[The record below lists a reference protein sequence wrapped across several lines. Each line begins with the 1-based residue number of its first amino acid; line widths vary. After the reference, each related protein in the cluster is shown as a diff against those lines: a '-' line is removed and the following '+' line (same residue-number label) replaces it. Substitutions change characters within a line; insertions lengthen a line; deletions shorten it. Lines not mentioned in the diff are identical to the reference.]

1 MSKYASDGLRLH
13 PIQGFLPV
21 TVDTVPV
28 KGGTAP
34 GFSFLLANSGN
45 VSVDA
50 DLGITR
56 PVSPRTMNYEMID
69 TVVKRIGPDLAPIPA
84 MHGADE
90 KKDAKAEDR
99 AEKTDAAVTN
109 DLSKD
114 VDKAND
120 KEVRTAADDAIIQAE
135 GENKIA
141 LAKCEALAG
150 DAQKTCKDQANA
162 ELDMVKQRAKALK
175 SGG

>member
-1 MSKYASDGLRLH
+1 MKRGSLLLTAAVVAALALAGCNKAESPDKVASD
-13 PIQGFLPV
+13 V
-21 TVDTVPV
+21 AKATV
-28 KGGTAP
+28 A
-34 GFSFLLANSGN
+34 A
-45 VSVDA
+45 
-50 DLGITR
+50 
-56 PVSPRTMNYEMID
+56 
-69 TVVKRIGPDLAPIPA
+69 
-84 MHGADE
+84 E
-90 KKDAKAEDR
+90 KKDDRAEQQ

-109 DLSKD
+109 DLAKD

-120 KEVRTAADDAIIQAE
+120 KEVRTAADDAVTQAE

-150 DAQKTCKDQANA
+150 DAQKQCKNQANA

>member
-1 MSKYASDGLRLH
+1 MKRGSLLLTAAVVAALVLAGCNKAESPDKVASD
-13 PIQGFLPV
+13 V
-21 TVDTVPV
+21 A
-28 KGGTAP
+28 KATA
-34 GFSFLLANSGN
+34 A
-45 VSVDA
+45 A
-50 DLGITR
+50 
-56 PVSPRTMNYEMID
+56 
-69 TVVKRIGPDLAPIPA
+69 
-84 MHGADE
+84 E
-90 KKDAKAEDR
+90 KKDERAEQQ

-109 DLSKD
+109 GLSKD

-120 KEVRTAADDAIIQAE
+120 KEVRTAADDAVTQAE

-150 DAQKTCKDQANA
+150 DAQKQCKDQANA